1 MRGGWRPFVNTG
13 CRMGEHAQQGRAEC
27 RRTGGHRGSGP
38 GGDEEGAPLHRERRL
53 WGVGGLTVIQS
64 SHYFGWL
71 DQGFSLYSSLRICLS
86 SRPPPPPPTP
96 CCSVAE
102 DAEAML
108 DCTLLTPQPV
118 AMLISSHVFVL
129 SPCSPPPSNKTC
141 SVAEDAEA
149 MLDCYCRV
157 DPDVDTETPLGLLA
171 DKFTP

>member
-1 MRGGWRPFVNTG
+1 
-13 CRMGEHAQQGRAEC
+13 
-27 RRTGGHRGSGP
+27 
-38 GGDEEGAPLHRERRL
+38 
-53 WGVGGLTVIQS
+53 
-64 SHYFGWL
+64 
-71 DQGFSLYSSLRICLS
+71 
-86 SRPPPPPPTP
+86 
-96 CCSVAE
+96 
-102 DAEAML
+102 ML

-129 SPCSPPPSNKTC
+129 FLAPPPPPSNKTC